1 MSALIAMTHAT
12 GLGPLPALLEAR
24 GGSKAVAR
32 AFSEQG
38 LPLELVSDR
47 THRVPLVAM
56 IGLFDCAARLAA
68 DARFGL
74 HVGLAMEPGEYGRW
88 AAFALHAPTM
98 SGALSRLARC
108 LILHQVGGAF
118 ALHPRPGG
126 RVLWEYRQSTVA
138 GARAMHHNDHVI
150 PVMLRVLRG
159 YCGAEWTPCS
169 IETCSPDTGDATARE
184 DAMQAPWRFEAKA
197 NGIVFPVRALWA
209 RRRLLKG
216 DDQLPPI
223 SSAEVLAE
231 VRLRH
236 AERDVDRLSAI
247 LALRLLDGR
256 TDLEGA
262 ARMAGLGPRTLQRRL
277 DGEGVSYRAL
287 LDSVR
292 MDRARALIR
301 ETDAPLSNIADLV
314 GYSDPAHF
322 TRAFRRRFGVP
333 PSAHRNSAVS
343 E

>member
-1 MSALIAMTHAT
+1 MTYAT

-24 GGSKAVAR
+24 GGSKSVAK
-32 AFSEQG
+32 AFASQG
-38 LPLELVSDR
+38 LPLALVSDR
-47 THRVPLVAM
+47 THRVPLAAM
-56 IGLFDCAARLAA
+56 IGLFDQAARLAG
-68 DARFGL
+68 DSRFGL

-88 AAFALHAPTM
+88 AAFALQAPTL
-98 SGALSRLARC
+98 SKALVRLARC
-108 LILHQVGGAF
+108 IVLHQIGGAL

-126 RVLWEYRQSTVA
+126 RVLWEYRQSAVA
-138 GARAMHHNDHVI
+138 GTLAVHHNEHVI

-159 YCGAEWTPCS
+159 YCGVDWIPWS
-169 IETCSPDTGDATARE
+169 IETCGPDTGDATARE
-184 DAMQAPWRFEAKA
+184 DAMQAPWRFEAGA
-197 NGIVFPVRALWA
+197 SGIVFPAAALWA
-209 RRRLLKG
+209 RRRLPIG
-216 DDQLPPI
+216 ADQRPPI
-223 SSAEVLAE
+223 SSVEVLAE
-231 VRLRH
+231 IRLRH
-236 AERDVDRLSAI
+236 AERDIDRLSAI

-256 TDLEGA
+256 TDMEGA

-287 LDSVR
+287 LDGVR

-301 ETDAPLSNIADLV
+301 ETDAPLSDIADLV